1 MKKDIL
7 EIIKSLIGRRCLA
20 IEVRGDKMHL
30 RAPEV
35 KTIVFSEY
43 EVVQMQDNAEYP
55 SDYGIEIEVEEVEN
69 QIVVSMTNGMSE
81 PYNYIYIFNK

>member
-1 MKKDIL
+1 MIDKM
-7 EIIKSLIGRRCLA
+7 EIIKSLIGRHCLA

-69 QIVVSMTNGMSE
+69 QIIVSMTNGMSD